1 MIAHTVK
8 QRSGRES
15 LDEMIEGVAE
25 WSRTSG
31 ARGEQRIARTLD
43 FLLVNFSVK

>member
-8 QRSGRES
+8 QGSSRES
-15 LDEMIEGVAE
+15 LDEMVEGAAE

-31 ARGEQRIARTLD
+31 AQGEQRTARTLD